1 METKYFIMHFDRLD
15 NSILPMDML
24 EKVYSTMSTPDRHP
38 VVAQDL
44 TFDEA
49 LAVNKIFESLK
60 ENKHD
65 PK

>member
-15 NSILPMDML
+15 NSILPMDMM
-24 EKVYSTMSTPDRHP
+24 EKIYSTMSDLDRHP